1 MQCLRIWAKPAPRHD
16 ESDPTRK
23 KSREGC
29 ASHVKI
35 RTVPQRERSDTRKVP
50 RELRERYQNS
60 HSPTASIWTS
70 HMGTLR
76 EPAQT
81 RAGTRWSTLIQP
93 QPQPLT
99 PTGRTPQCDTLAG
112 EQNCPKS
119 VPNYFDGTFLRCALF
134 HLVEAKARGNGSQPW
149 RSCSKC
155 PCRGW
160 NLGPQK
166 ADHQREP
173 RGVWGAVLLISGL

>member
-1 MQCLRIWAKPAPRHD
+1 MQCLRIWAKPAPRQD

-29 ASHVKI
+29 VSHVKI

-70 HMGTLR
+70 HKGTF
-76 EPAQT
+76 T
-81 RAGTRWSTLIQP
+81 RAGADKSGDQMERSDP
-93 QPQPLT
+93 T
-99 PTGRTPQCDTLAG
+99 PAPAFDTYRKNPSVWHIGRGTKL
-112 EQNCPKS
+112 PKN

-173 RGVWGAVLLISGL
+173 RRVWGAVLLISGL

>member
-1 MQCLRIWAKPAPRHD
+1 MSRFAPCHN
-16 ESDPTRK
+16 ESDPTRAK
-23 KSREGC
+23 CPESC
-29 ASHVKI
+29 ASDIKI
-35 RTVPQRERSDTRKVP
+35 RTPPQRAYGHLTR
-50 RELRERYQNS
+50 E
-60 HSPTASIWTS
+60 H
-70 HMGTLR
+70 LR

-112 EQNCPKS
+112 EQNCPKT